1 METAKHWRLKSQRY
15 TLVGEEC
22 DNCGTKLFPPRDV
35 CVECAAPA
43 KELYT
48 FTGLGEIYSYT
59 TIYDAPAGFESYA
72 PYTVALVKLDEGPLV
87 TAQLTDCDEQEISV
101 GTTVEMVT
109 RKIRVCPCPSRW
121 AIVSRG
127 CSYGGSQSTPCAP
140 KLTGFTMFGL

>member
-109 RKIRVCPCPSRW
+109 RKIR
-121 AIVSRG
+121 ADGDEGTIV
-127 CSYGGSQSTPCAP
+127 YGYKFRPLWSETVH
-140 KLTGFTMFGL
+140 